1 MNKEKY
7 TQSPDTSDVVNQQ
20 FQVND
25 NTKNDEHPRFIAA
38 MKEISEHESIDTM
51 DSDTAFRLLS
61 EAIEYGSQDFS
72 ARITKLFQSA
82 GELPTE
88 LGFTEDDLPVFSLTD
103 YAKIFEV
110 TEDKAIEDVKK
121 EEMERGGK
129 FLSFDINEIHHYE
142 QNL

>member
-7 TQSPDTSDVVNQQ
+7 TQSPDASDVVNQQ

-38 MKEISEHESIDTM
+38 MKEISEHESIETM
-51 DSDTAFRLLS
+51 HSDTAFRLLS

-88 LGFTEDDLPVFSLTD
+88 LGFTEDNLPVFSLTD

-110 TEDKAIEDVKK
+110 TEDEAIEDVKK
-121 EEMERGGK
+121 EEMKRGGK